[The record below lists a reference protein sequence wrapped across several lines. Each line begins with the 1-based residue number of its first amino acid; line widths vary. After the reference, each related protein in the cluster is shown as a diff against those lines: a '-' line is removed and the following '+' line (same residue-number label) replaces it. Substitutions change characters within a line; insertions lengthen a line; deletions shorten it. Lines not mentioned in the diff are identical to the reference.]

1 MIRVF
6 DPEGI
11 CIEEYRSWEEAARA
25 FLKMLNEVD
34 HENYTMDARPSLEDL
49 EGLRELAEVD
59 WSKPLGDELDPPYDY
74 NAHEG
79 DEEE

>member
-34 HENYTMDARPSLEDL
+34 HENYTMDECPSLEDL
-49 EGLRELAEVD
+49 EGL
-59 WSKPLGDELDPPYDY
+59 
-74 NAHEG
+74 
-79 DEEE
+79 EE

>member
-25 FLKMLNEVD
+25 FLKMLKEVD
-34 HENYTMDARPSLEDL
+34 HENYTMDECSS
-49 EGLRELAEVD
+49 LAEVD